1 MGFFNWSAPAIR
13 RYGERWTADN
23 VQLIVGWIRPFVP
36 GGGHILD
43 VGGGA
48 GGLARRITEAL
59 PSHVTVLDPTPELID
74 HVETSEHVSAV
85 LGSAETMPFEDDEFD
100 AVVVTDAF
108 HHFRDPDGAVA
119 EMARVVR
126 PGGAVLVLEL
136 DRSRL
141 MIKMIAIAERLV
153 GEPAS
158 FFTPSGLCTFMAK
171 RRIEGE
177 CERLVGA
184 SYRFLGVVRKPWPAA

>member
-13 RYGERWTADN
+13 RYGERWN
-23 VQLIVGWIRPFVP
+23 VDDVQVIVSWLRPFVP

-59 PSHVTVLDPTPELID
+59 PSRVTVLDPTPELVK
-74 HVETSEHVSAV
+74 HVETSERVSAV
-85 LGSAETMPFEDDEFD
+85 LGSAEAMPFEDDEFD

-108 HHFRDPDGAVA
+108 HHFRDCDGAVS

-126 PGGAVLVLEL
+126 PGGAVLILEL
-136 DRSRL
+136 DKSHLAIRL
-141 MIKMIAIAERLV
+141 IGIAERLV
-153 GEPAS
+153 GEPAA
-158 FFTPSGLCTFMAK
+158 FFTPEGLCAFMAQHK
-171 RRIEGE
+171 IEGE
-177 CERLVGA
+177 YERLAGA
-184 SYRFLGVVRKPWPAA
+184 SYRFLGVVRKPWAAA